1 MCSPL
6 LHGGDIETLN
16 PYAPKFLEYVKQADF
31 ADMCSGVDSS
41 FDAV

>member
-6 LHGGDIETLN
+6 LHGGDIET
-16 PYAPKFLEYVKQADF
+16 YAPKFLEYVKQADF
-31 ADMCSGVDSS
+31 RADMCSGVDSS